1 MSVERGEKIS
11 QSLYEGGRVA
21 RLQRYCGSSN
31 RRDPLSGA
39 CGAYAAA
46 VSVASAARSSI
57 AAAPSGRLAGAA
69 VSPVPAIPTDA
80 VETRPLELRV
90 APLTATELLRFST
103 HW

>member
-1 MSVERGEKIS
+1 
-11 QSLYEGGRVA
+11 
-21 RLQRYCGSSN
+21 
-31 RRDPLSGA
+31 
-39 CGAYAAA
+39 
-46 VSVASAARSSI
+46 
-57 AAAPSGRLAGAA
+57 